1 MTRGFVDT
9 VSTYLLI
16 LRNWLNLHKDFQE
29 IILGLQCRPY
39 EKTQLLLQY
48 AKITVHL
55 DIFSRSVIVHHW
67 RSKKRSFYQSSR
79 KKAKILPSIHPTI
92 NYGVVHAVGHR
103 QPVYAQKDFL
113 DVRFICNLWQIG
125 RHYEVHMKR

>member
-16 LRNWLNLHKDFQE
+16 LRNWLNLHKDSQE

-55 DIFSRSVIVHHW
+55 DIFSRSVIVRHEVKSG
-67 RSKKRSFYQSSR
+67 RFNSRVEKK
-79 KKAKILPSIHPTI
+79 
-92 NYGVVHAVGHR
+92 
-103 QPVYAQKDFL
+103 QKSYL
-113 DVRFICNLWQIG
+113 VFIQQ
-125 RHYEVHMKR
+125 